1 MTLFDKNIITI
12 AEIES
17 GMLDIVSS
25 KINFLDILL
34 QIKEELYYPLMY
46 KKTNLQIK
54 IECGDFIYQD
64 REKLYLILL
73 NLISNAVEFS
83 PLDSKVI
90 VNVSETKEGIKLV
103 VKDFGEGID
112 IVEQENIFKQFYQAH
127 SGMNR
132 AHVEGQGLGLS
143 VVDGLIELLG
153 GKIEFESKLLDYSIF
168 EVTLP
173 KLFNSEDNFFDD
185 IAFYQA

>member
-34 QIKEELYYPLMY
+34 QIKEELYYPLMH

-54 IECGDFIYQD
+54 IEWGDFIYQD

-90 VNVSETKEGIKLV
+90 VNVNETEEGIKLV

-112 IVEQENIFKQFYQAH
+112 IVEQENIFKPFYQAH

-132 AHVEGQGLGLS
+132 AYSAGQGLGLS
-143 VVDGLIELLG
+143 VVNDLIEFLD
-153 GKIEFESKLLDYSIF
+153 GKIEVESKLLDYSIF

-173 KLFNSEDNFFDD
+173 KLLNSEDDFFDNVT
-185 IAFYQA
+185 FY